1 MAKPLAW
8 NPTPVDPKLELM
20 KQLEAAPREHAEALL
35 AALETLQTAHDK
47 GVLGLVHGVIGGKD
61 IIASELA
68 KGMKSTEGV
77 NAIRNG
83 IALAKML
90 GGTDPDMLERVA
102 KSFSDADRELREEAA
117 SKPPGVWALMKRVF
131 SEDGR
136 RGISAATKLL
146 VAFGRATRQ

>member
-8 NPTPVDPKLELM
+8 TPAPTDPRKELI
-20 KQLEAAPREHAEALL
+20 KQLEAAPHEHAEALL
-35 AALETLQTAHDK
+35 EAYRTLQTAHDK
-47 GVLGLVHGVIGGKD
+47 GVLGLVHGLIGGRD
-61 IIASELA
+61 IIATELA

-90 GGTDPDMLERVA
+90 GATDPDMLERLA
-102 KSFSDADRELREEAA
+102 KSFADTDRELRDEAK
-117 SKPPGVWALMKRVF
+117 SKPPSLWALMKRVF

-136 RGISAATKLL
+136 RGLSTATRLL
-146 VAFGRATRQ
+146 VGLGKASKG